1 MLKNYKV
8 LKGTASA
15 IALDDDNDPH
25 IEIRIEANGVSY
37 RIALN
42 VRSSESPHDLL
53 YANILDFKHE
63 ALTTALEALPM
74 GLTDIRKDHPEL
86 AIDYVRGGLIERED
100 MAVAPF
106 QIEGPKN
113 DLRDFIEPLV
123 DEGIDN
129 EDIHFYAFGEAWGP
143 ENNKPDQY
151 FDFEPGNGIHDIHM
165 NQGDGGSF
173 KATNGP
179 NQDGAL
185 LIHFSDTDEWA
196 AIFLGFQSQNWNTDA
211 QTGNPV
217 SDNRGGQG
225 RGEGTRR
232 PQPIVASSLRIIA
245 ALINPVNGPDG
256 TEAET
261 ITIINR
267 SDASA
272 TLDGWN
278 LEDGEGRKQS
288 LSGVLAAG
296 ELRTIA
302 LTPAT
307 GGPQLA
313 NRGGDIILLNAE
325 GAVADRVGYG
335 KSETANEGW
344 TTIF

>member
-15 IALDDDNDPH
+15 LALDDDNDPH

-42 VRSSESPHDLL
+42 VRSKESPHDLL
-53 YANILDFKHE
+53 YANIVDFKHP
-63 ALTTALEALPM
+63 ALTEALEALPM
-74 GLTDIRKDHPEL
+74 GLTDIRRERPEL

-100 MAVAPF
+100 MNVAPF
-106 QIEGPKN
+106 QLSGPKN
-113 DLRDFIEPLV
+113 DLRDFIEPIV
-123 DEGIDN
+123 QEGIADS
-129 EDIHFYAFGEAWGP
+129 DVHFYAFGEAWGP
-143 ENNKPDQY
+143 EINKPDQY
-151 FDFEPGNGIHDIHM
+151 FRFEPGNGIHDIHM

-185 LIHFSDTDEWA
+185 LVHFNDTDEWA
-196 AIFLGFQSQNWNTDA
+196 AIFLCFQSQNWNTDA
-211 QTGNPV
+211 ATGHPV
-217 SDNRGGQG
+217 SDSRGGQG

-232 PQPIVASSLRIIA
+232 PQPIVASSLRIVA
-245 ALINPVNGPDG
+245 ALINPVNGQGG

-261 ITIINR
+261 VTIINR
-267 SDASA
+267 SDMEASLEGWKIEDENGRTQ
-272 TLDGWN
+272 TLSG
-278 LEDGEGRKQS
+278 S
-288 LSGVLAAG
+288 LSAG

-302 LTPAT
+302 LDAAA

-313 NRGGDIILLNAE
+313 NRGGDIILRNAD